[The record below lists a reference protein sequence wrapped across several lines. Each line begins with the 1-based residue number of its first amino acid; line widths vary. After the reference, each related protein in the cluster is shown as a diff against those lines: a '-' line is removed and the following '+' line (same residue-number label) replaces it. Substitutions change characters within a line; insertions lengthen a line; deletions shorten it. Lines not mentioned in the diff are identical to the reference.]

1 MLGKRSSIM
10 IFIRDLPANL
20 TPKELKAFVLAG
32 VQAARARSA
41 AIRGTVASCTILR
54 MSDPKSGV
62 EEYHGLV
69 EVQPAKAAIHAISEL
84 NGRELK
90 GRKLEVHRYLPRSA
104 LRGRTFQS
112 MTTTLPEAGDGGK
125 AERRRNLR
133 IDLVNT

>member
-10 IFIRDLPANL
+10 IFIRDLPGSL

-84 NGRELK
+84 NGRELR
-90 GRKLEVHRYLPRSA
+90 GRKLEVHRYHPRSA

-112 MTTTLPEAGDGGK
+112 MTTTSPEAGDSGE
-125 AERRRNLR
+125 ADRRRNLK